1 MKYSFIDMENYP
13 RKAHF
18 DYFNSM
24 PNPYVG
30 LTANVDITPLIRW
43 IRPRNLPF
51 FFSILYCASQAAN
64 RVPELRRRIIDG
76 KIAEFDW
83 CNSSCTVML
92 ENGSYCYCQLL
103 GKHTYDD
110 FIPYALERKRL
121 AMENPS
127 LEDGEDHHSLF
138 FISSMPWLSYT
149 ALVQPTPV
157 PADSNPRITWGKF
170 FNEGDRVM
178 IPLSLLVN
186 HALVDGSHIAAFY
199 ASLDDIIKS
208 TFSGE

>member
-1 MKYSFIDMENYP
+1 MSYTFLDMENYS
-13 RKAHF
+13 RKSHF
-18 DYFNSM
+18 EYFSSM

-30 LTANVDITPLIRW
+30 LTVNVDITPLIDF
-43 IRPRNLPF
+43 IRPRKLPF
-51 FFSILYCASQAAN
+51 FFSMLYCVSQAAN

-83 CNSSCTVML
+83 CDSSCTVML

-103 GKHTYDD
+103 GKHDYES
-110 FIPYALERKRL
+110 FIPYALERKRM
-121 AMENPS
+121 AIENPT
-127 LEDGEDHHSLF
+127 LEDGDNHHSLF

-170 FNEGDRVM
+170 FSEGNRTL
-178 IPLSLLVN
+178 IPLSLLAN
-186 HALVDGSHIAAFY
+186 HALADGRHIADFY
-199 ASLDDIIKS
+199 ASLDEVIKS
-208 TFSGE
+208 TFSMG